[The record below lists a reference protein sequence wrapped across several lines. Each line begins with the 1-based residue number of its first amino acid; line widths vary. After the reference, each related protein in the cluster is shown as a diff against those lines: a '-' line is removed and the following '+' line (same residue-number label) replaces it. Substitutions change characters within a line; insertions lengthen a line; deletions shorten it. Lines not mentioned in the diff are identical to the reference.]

1 MFALVKLED
10 VKKTLAQATRL
21 HQVKAIRDKAEALRL
36 YFKQQANGL
45 LLQNQA
51 AEIKLRAE
59 RKAGTLLTEMEKA
72 KGGGDGSNQYRKSNR
87 SHEVTSSSPTLADI
101 GITKMQSSRWQQVAS
116 IPENI
121 FEQFIKDTKQAGEE
135 LTTKD
140 LLELRVPL
148 TSSTHNRT
156 SPGSFHATQEK
167 LPHYVELKQGDA
179 LSVLKTLPDESID
192 MILTSP
198 PYYGLRDY
206 RVEGQIGLEPTLD
219 EYLYK
224 MLAVTAELKRV
235 LKKTGTM
242 WWNHGDSYGT
252 GSGAGIRNGK
262 QATNRGTQS
271 NENWQQNGKASIQG
285 YEKSLLLQAHRL
297 AIRMID
303 EQGWTLRNILIW
315 HKPNVMPS
323 SADDRFTVDYEP
335 IFFFSKSK
343 QYFFEP
349 QYEPLQEVSIK
360 RAQYGWHRGKE
371 YPPEANA
378 PENVEKMGERFANPH
393 GRNKRCVWTIPSQ
406 PFADAHFAVYPS
418 ELCEIPIKAGCPEY
432 VCIKCGKAREKN
444 KKDVGEKTWKDTRE
458 DSSLAQGTRGLS
470 FGRVPQIEIIGYTDC
485 GCNAGWKPGVVLDPF
500 FGAGTT
506 AIAASALGRSWIGI
520 ELSGE
525 YIQVAKRRLMQHG
538 VSPTRIEEF
547 CLQV

>member
-72 KGGGDGSNQYRKSNR
+72 K
-87 SHEVTSSSPTLADI
+87 E
-101 GITKMQSSRWQQVAS
+101 
-116 IPENI
+116 
-121 FEQFIKDTKQAGEE
+121 
-135 LTTKD
+135 
-140 LLELRVPL
+140 
-148 TSSTHNRT
+148 
-156 SPGSFHATQEK
+156 
-167 LPHYVELKQGDA
+167 GDA

-262 QATNRGTQS
+262 QAKNLGTQS

-323 SADDRFTVDYEP
+323 SADDRFTVDIE
-335 IFFFSKSK
+335 
-343 QYFFEP
+343 
-349 QYEPLQEVSIK
+349 SIK
-360 RAQYGWHRGKE
+360 LQKHLSLFFL
-371 YPPEANA
+371 YPLTP
-378 PENVEKMGERFANPH
+378 
-393 GRNKRCVWTIPSQ
+393 
-406 PFADAHFAVYPS
+406 
-418 ELCEIPIKAGCPEY
+418 
-432 VCIKCGKAREKN
+432 
-444 KKDVGEKTWKDTRE
+444 
-458 DSSLAQGTRGLS
+458 
-470 FGRVPQIEIIGYTDC
+470 
-485 GCNAGWKPGVVLDPF
+485 
-500 FGAGTT
+500 
-506 AIAASALGRSWIGI
+506 
-520 ELSGE
+520 
-525 YIQVAKRRLMQHG
+525 
-538 VSPTRIEEF
+538 
-547 CLQV
+547 